1 MVARPG
7 LGSYLDV
14 SMITSLI
21 IYPACQK
28 VRYHYLMAAQ
38 QHWLI
43 TPRDGGSGR
52 VGDPGRHYQWCLPTH
67 PGIKTLNIAHRFL
80 NLLLDNNPSHP

>member
-1 MVARPG
+1 MVAR

-43 TPRDGGSGR
+43 TPRDGVAVGESEIQAVIISG
-52 VGDPGRHYQWCLPTH
+52 DCPPTLALKH
-67 PGIKTLNIAHRFL
+67 
-80 NLLLDNNPSHP
+80 

>member
-1 MVARPG
+1 MSIFRRFAATFSSMEFHPGLFVCVVAR

-43 TPRDGGSGR
+43 TPRDVGSGK
-52 VGDPGRHYQWCLPTH
+52 VLSGH
-67 PGIKTLNIAHRFL
+67 P
-80 NLLLDNNPSHP
+80 PSH

>member
-1 MVARPG
+1 MEFHPGLFVSVVAG

-28 VRYHYLMAAQ
+28 VSYHYLMAAQ

-43 TPRDGGSGR
+43 TPRDGVAVGESEIQAVIISG
-52 VGDPGRHYQWCLPTH
+52 VCLSGH
-67 PGIKTLNIAHRFL
+67 P
-80 NLLLDNNPSHP
+80 P